1 MFLLTT
7 YLFNHTEL
15 PLECDK
21 CQFSCMP
28 LREML
33 DHRKEKHRL
42 WECSRCGDSFINQQS
57 FDEHGRGSRKW
68 NYNCV
73 EHPFVSTYV
82 RTSHCIGNIP
92 CFHFFVWGDD
102 PRKVCMDLWLNP
114 PVCFHFFHCGVR
126 VRCPGGWPR
135 LLVFLYFTKLWSN
148 LSFDMYTSTL
158 YF

>member
-1 MFLLTT
+1 MSIFLHATAWYARSQERKAQALGVFQMWWYFYESTI
-7 YLFNHTEL
+7 FWRAWSWFQKMEL
-15 PLECDK
+15 QLCWASICVHLCQAGVVMPSRQGMIK
-21 CQFSCMP
+21 CNF
-28 LREML
+28 
-33 DHRKEKHRL
+33 
-42 WECSRCGDSFINQQS
+42 
-57 FDEHGRGSRKW
+57 
-68 NYNCV
+68 
-73 EHPFVSTYV
+73 
-82 RTSHCIGNIP
+82 P
-92 CFHFFVWGDD
+92 CCHFFVWGDD